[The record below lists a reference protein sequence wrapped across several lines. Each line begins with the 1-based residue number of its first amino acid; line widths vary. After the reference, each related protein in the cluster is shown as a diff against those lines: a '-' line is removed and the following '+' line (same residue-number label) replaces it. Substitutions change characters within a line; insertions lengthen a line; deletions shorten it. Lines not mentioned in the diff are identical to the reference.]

1 MRFSSRSGPAP
12 SSKVEARVTTR
23 VGGEVDS
30 FCGKC
35 KMLLAHIVLAMV
47 GKTIARVRCNTCG
60 TDHAFRRVPG
70 TSTPASVRSPA
81 RGARTAVG
89 FAAQI
94 EARGEANARAYS
106 PQATFQVDE
115 LIAHP
120 TFGLGIVRA
129 VRRDKVDVAF
139 KTTERV
145 LIHGRAGAGPATES
159 EPATT

>member
-1 MRFSSRSGPAP
+1 M
-12 SSKVEARVTTR
+12 TTR
-23 VGGEVDS
+23 VGGDVDS

-35 KMLLAHIVLAMV
+35 KFVLAHTVLAMV

-60 TDHAFRRVPG
+60 TDHAFRRAPG
-70 TSTPASVRSPA
+70 TPALAPPRRGERPA
-81 RGARTAVG
+81 RAVVT

-94 EARGEANARAYS
+94 EARGMSTARAYS
-106 PQATFQVDE
+106 PLATFQVDE

-139 KTTERV
+139 KAAERT
-145 LIHGRAGAGPATES
+145 LIHGRPAAAGGTES
-159 EPATT
+159 QTAKN

>member
-1 MRFSSRSGPAP
+1 
-12 SSKVEARVTTR
+12 VTTR

-35 KMLLAHIVLAMV
+35 KMLLAHTVLAMV
-47 GKTIARVRCNTCG
+47 AKSIARVRCNTCG
-60 TDHAFRRVPG
+60 TDHAFRRAPG
-70 TSTPASVRSPA
+70 TAAVAPA
-81 RGARTAVG
+81 RSTSRAARVVLG

-94 EARGEANARAYS
+94 EARGATNARAYN

-120 TFGLGIVRA
+120 TFGLGIVQA

-139 KTTERV
+139 KATERT
-145 LIHGRAGAGPATES
+145 LIHGRAGGGAGPES
-159 EPATT
+159 RPAGT

>member
-1 MRFSSRSGPAP
+1 M
-12 SSKVEARVTTR
+12 TTR

-35 KMLLAHIVLAMV
+35 KMLLAHTVLAMV
-47 GKTIARVRCNTCG
+47 GKSIARVRCNTCG
-60 TDHAFRRVPG
+60 TDHAFRKAPG
-70 TSTPASVRSPA
+70 NSAPASARSTPRSA
-81 RGARTAVG
+81 RVVVG

-94 EARGEANARAYS
+94 EARGAATARAYS

-120 TFGLGIVRA
+120 TFGLGIVQA

-139 KTTERV
+139 KASERT
-145 LIHGRAGAGPATES
+145 LIHGRAGAGAGPESRPAGT
-159 EPATT
+159 

>member
-1 MRFSSRSGPAP
+1 
-12 SSKVEARVTTR
+12 VTTR
-23 VGGEVDS
+23 VGGDVDS

-35 KMLLAHIVLAMV
+35 KFVLAHTVLAMV

-60 TDHAFRRVPG
+60 TDHAFRRAPG
-70 TSTPASVRSPA
+70 GSPA
-81 RGARTAVG
+81 APTRTNTRPTRVVVS

-94 EARGEANARAYS
+94 EARGPSTARAYTPS
-106 PQATFQVDE
+106 ATFQVDE

-139 KTTERV
+139 KAAERT
-145 LIHGRAGAGPATES
+145 LIHGRPAAHHGTAS
-159 EPATT
+159 QPANH

>member
-1 MRFSSRSGPAP
+1 M
-12 SSKVEARVTTR
+12 TTR

-35 KMLLAHIVLAMV
+35 KMLLAHTVLAMV
-47 GKTIARVRCNTCG
+47 GKSIARVRCNTCG
-60 TDHAFRRVPG
+60 TDHAFRRAPG
-70 TSTPASVRSPA
+70 SPSTTAVRGTPRAA
-81 RGARTAVG
+81 RVLVG

-94 EARGEANARAYS
+94 EARGASSARTYS

-120 TFGLGIVRA
+120 TFGLGIVQA

-139 KTTERV
+139 KASERT
-145 LIHGRAGAGPATES
+145 LIHGRPGAGAGPES
-159 EPATT
+159 QPAGT

>member
-1 MRFSSRSGPAP
+1 M
-12 SSKVEARVTTR
+12 TTQ

-35 KMLLAHIVLAMV
+35 KMLLAHTVLAMV
-47 GKTIARVRCNTCG
+47 GKAIARVRCNTCG
-60 TDHAFRRVPG
+60 TDHAFRKAPG
-70 TSTPASVRSPA
+70 SAAPAALRSTA
-81 RGARTAVG
+81 RGTRTMIG

-94 EARGEANARAYS
+94 EARGEAGARPYS

-139 KTTERV
+139 KASERK
-145 LIHGRAGAGPATES
+145 LIHGRAGNGPGTEHPPAGN
-159 EPATT
+159 